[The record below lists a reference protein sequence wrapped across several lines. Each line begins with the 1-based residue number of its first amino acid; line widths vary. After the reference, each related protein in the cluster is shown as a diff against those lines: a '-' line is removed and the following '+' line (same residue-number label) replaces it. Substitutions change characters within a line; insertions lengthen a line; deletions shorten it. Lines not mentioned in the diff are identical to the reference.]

1 MLEYFVK
8 DNSIFMIIL
17 IAMIIGLTCYIVSNI
32 KELRNQH
39 KNGKP
44 IYGDVIVIS
53 VLSTLLVAFAL
64 FCMVTGIID
73 SRKINYAAKHDAIA
87 RHYKLKR
94 DGNHLLLTLK
104 DPDKD
109 HDFKDNILLDLSSE
123 TKDSYHVIFHDDLYN
138 IPKSDKKQATRIEN
152 TKE

>member
-8 DNSIFMIIL
+8 DGSIFMIIL
-17 IAMIIGLTCYIVSNI
+17 IAIIIGLTCYIVGNI
-32 KELRNQH
+32 KELKDQR
-39 KNGKP
+39 KNGKSLDR
-44 IYGDVIVIS
+44 DVIVIS
-53 VLSTLLVAFAL
+53 VLSASLVAFAL

-87 RHYKLKR
+87 RHYNVKR

-104 DPDKD
+104 DPDEAN
-109 HDFKDNILLDLSSE
+109 DFKDNILLDLSSE

-138 IPKSDKKQATRIEN
+138 IPKSDKKQTTRIEN